1 MNKEY
6 KEYLD
11 SLPDKFLIAYLL
23 AYYGTREPVWEKC
36 SKEEYEKNCGN
47 PDSYKLTP
55 ERLLRFEENLLAGIM
70 YRAVPVYNN
79 GGGILDQI
87 SGKKPDGYIYEKST
101 YFKQILVLGNEMIEY
116 CKTRECTKALL

>member
-11 SLPDKFLIAYLL
+11 SLPDDLLIAYLW

-47 PDSYKLTP
+47 PDDDKLTP
-55 ERLLRFEENLLAGIM
+55 EHLQRFIDNALGGTM
-70 YRAVPVYNN
+70 YRAVPVYKN

-87 SGKKPDGYIYEKST
+87 SGKKPDGYNYEKST
-101 YFKQILVLGNEMIEY
+101 YYKEILVLGNEMIEY

>member
-11 SLPDKFLIAYLL
+11 SLPDDFLIAYLW

-36 SKEEYEKNCGN
+36 SKEEHEKHFGN
-47 PDSYKLTP
+47 PDSDKLTP
-55 ERLLRFEENLLAGIM
+55 ESLKRFIDNAFGGTI
-70 YRAVPVYNN
+70 YRAVPIYNN

-87 SGKKPDGYIYEKST
+87 SGKKPDGYKYEKST
-101 YFKQILVLGNEMIEY
+101 YYKQILVLGNEMIEY

>member
-11 SLPDKFLIAYLL
+11 SLHDDFLIAYLWL
-23 AYYGTREPVWEKC
+23 TYGIREPVWEKC

-47 PDSYKLTP
+47 PDSDKLTP
-55 ERLLRFEENLLAGIM
+55 ERLLRFEENLLGGIM

-87 SGKKPDGYIYEKST
+87 SGKEPDRYHYEKST
-101 YFKQILVLGNEMIEY
+101 YYKQILVLSKEMIEY